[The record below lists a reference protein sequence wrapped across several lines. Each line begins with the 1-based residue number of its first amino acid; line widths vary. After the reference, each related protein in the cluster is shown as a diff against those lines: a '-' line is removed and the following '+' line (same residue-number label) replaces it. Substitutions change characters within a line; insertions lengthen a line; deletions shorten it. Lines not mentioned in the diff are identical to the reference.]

1 MQTVIIRNQFY
12 NPRIE
17 TVLNKSFSWS
27 SFANAYLRENTNWAH
42 TQFQQHPAIT
52 ISLDD
57 HHDILLPIHY
67 FSEVGIHHFTGEILL
82 KDAPSASIET
92 ISFEKALHLL
102 LPHADKIVAFSRP
115 QIEQFSAQVL
125 QSQKFIEASL
135 QNHPNIS
142 HLKTGPLNFIEAEQ
156 GLLAGHNFH
165 PAAKSRQQLAH
176 DEWAKYSPEF
186 GAKFQL
192 VWLKVS
198 RAVLVG
204 DAEGQAL
211 ESYLDTLVTQSA
223 PELAANVNDDFA
235 VIPMHPWQWQ
245 YLQGLGSIQ
254 TLLSDKLISELGEHG
269 LAWSATSSVRAIC
282 QPEVDYQLKYSLNI
296 KLTNSV
302 RTLSVKECKRG
313 LRVFDACQTD
323 TFKDWQS
330 HYPEFVVL
338 QEPAWCAL
346 SFNDEVIEE
355 SVFLFRENQQL
366 DQNSESLV
374 LATLGQLPID
384 DQNHLLLEQL
394 KRVSKNYQVT
404 LEEAAELWFK
414 DFSQK
419 VILPLCDL
427 QANLGL
433 VCLAHQQNIVI
444 EFAQGLPSKTF
455 IRDCQGFGF
464 SELGIAQFSAQCKD
478 IHSDIEHHWNQA
490 QITRYFPYY
499 VIINSGYA
507 VIAALSQL
515 GFKDEHTWCQQLH
528 STLSGIL
535 STAKDKQCLQQILE
549 QAAFQCKGNFYCY
562 LTGDNEN
569 TIEDPAV
576 IYFDMANL
584 LAQTQR

>member
-1 MQTVIIRNQFY
+1 M
-12 NPRIE
+12 
-17 TVLNKSFSWS
+17 LNKSFSWAG
-27 SFANAYLRENTNWAH
+27 FANAYLRENNNWAH
-42 TQFQQHPAIT
+42 IEWQGRPVIG
-52 ISLDD
+52 ISLDNRQQ
-57 HHDILLPIHY
+57 ILLPIHY
-67 FSEVGIHHFTGEILL
+67 FSEVGIHHFTGEIFHGDPADN
-82 KDAPSASIET
+82 KNSAELIT
-92 ISFEKALHLL
+92 FEEAVHLL
-102 LPHADKIVAFSRP
+102 LRHADKIAAFSLS
-115 QIEQFSAQVL
+115 QIEQFTAQVL
-125 QSQKFIEASL
+125 QSQRFIDASL
-135 QNHPNIS
+135 QNHPNIT
-142 HLKTGPLNFIEAEQ
+142 HLTSGPLNFIAAEQ

-165 PAAKSRQQLAH
+165 PAAKSRQQLAQ

-186 GAKFQL
+186 AANFQL
-192 VWLKVS
+192 VWLQVA
-198 RAVLVG
+198 RNILVG
-204 DAEGQAL
+204 DAKGHSL
-211 ESYLDTLVTQSA
+211 EHYLETLTKQSA
-223 PELAANVNDDFA
+223 PELLTKIDKQYA

-245 YLQGLGSIQ
+245 YLQGLTSIQ
-254 TLLSDKLISELGEHG
+254 ALQNDKLIRELGEFG

-282 QPEVDYQLKYSLNI
+282 QPAVDFQLKYSLNI

-323 TFKDWQS
+323 TYQHWQAQ
-330 HYPEFVVL
+330 YPDFVLL

-346 SFNDEVIEE
+346 SFNGTVIAE
-355 SVFLFRENQQL
+355 SIFLFRENQHL
-366 DQNSESLV
+366 DHNSESLV

-384 DQNHLLLEQL
+384 NEHHLLLEQL
-394 KRVSKNYQVT
+394 KRVSHSYQVT

-414 DFSQK
+414 NFSHK

-444 EFAQGLPSKTF
+444 EFAEGLPNKTF

-464 SELGIAQFSAQCKD
+464 SDLGIEQFSTQCKD
-478 IHSDIEHHWNQA
+478 IHSEIEHHWSQD

-515 GFKDEHTWCQQLH
+515 GFGDERTWCKKLH
-528 STLSGIL
+528 TTLSSIIT
-535 STAKDKQCLQQILE
+535 TAKDQQCLQKILE
-549 QAAFQCKGNFYCY
+549 QPHFQCKGNFYCY

-569 TIEDPAV
+569 TIENPAV

-584 LAQTQR
+584 LAQTQQ